1 MWAIAFKRQDEFY
14 LRSWTPSE
22 GSDPDLTKYE
32 WTKNIDSALKYNSKN
47 EALDSIAEHNM
58 EARWMIVN
66 VDIIHFGM
74 IKKAGYWLEGN
85 LKN

>member
-1 MWAIAFKRQDEFY
+1 MWAIAFKRQDEYY

-22 GSDPDLTKYE
+22 GGSGPTKYE
-32 WTKNIDSALKYNSKN
+32 WTKNIDNAVKYNSKK

-58 EARWMIVN
+58 EAKWMIVN
-66 VDIIHFGM
+66 VDIIHFG
-74 IKKAGYWLEGN
+74 ILKKAGFWLEGN